1 MKPYDVNDLPCCYF
15 HLDEPLKLQ
24 SGEILDDVTI
34 AWSEVGKLNEDK
46 SNVILICHALTGD
59 QFVAQQ
65 NPLTGKPGWWSN
77 LIGKGKVIDT
87 DEYYV
92 ICSNVL
98 GGCMGTTGP
107 ASLNVKTG
115 KAWGLDFPVVTISDM
130 VQAQLKLIEHLGIKT
145 LFSVIGGS
153 MGGMQA
159 LEWGRRYGDRVKSVA
174 AIATTA
180 QHSAQNIAF
189 NEVGRQAVMADP
201 DWCGGDYIHQNKRPK
216 RGLAVA
222 RMTAHVTY
230 LSEPA
235 LQRKFGRRLQD
246 REELTFGFDA
256 DFQVESYLRYQ
267 GSSFVDRFDANAY
280 LYITRAVDY
289 FDLATNHD
297 FKSLSAV
304 FKGTQVKWCVI
315 SFSSDWLYPTSES
328 RHIVKA
334 LMANAADVSFVEIQS
349 DAGHDAFLLEE
360 IAFFETIKGF
370 LEGNKDE

>member
-1 MKPYDVNDLPCCYF
+1 MTNPRHNLPCHYF
-15 HLDEPLKLQ
+15 HLTEALKLQ
-24 SGEILDDVTI
+24 SGEVIEQATI
-34 AWSEVGKLNEDK
+34 AWCSAGKLNKEK
-46 SNVILICHALTGD
+46 SNAILICHALTGD
-59 QFVAQQ
+59 QFAFSE
-65 NPLTGKPGWWSN
+65 NPVTQKPGWWDN

-92 ICSNVL
+92 ICSNIL

-107 ASLNVKTG
+107 DDVNPKTG
-115 KAWGLDFPVVTISDM
+115 EIWGLDFPVVTISDM
-130 VQAQLKLIEHLGIKT
+130 VAAQFKLIEHLGIKK

-159 LEWGRRYGDRVKSVA
+159 LEWGRRYGDYVKSVI

-201 DWCGGDYIHQNKRPK
+201 DWCKGNYRAQNKIPK

-230 LSEPA
+230 LSEAA

-246 REELTFGFDA
+246 RDKLTFGFEA
-256 DFQVESYLRYQ
+256 DFQVESYLRHQ
-267 GSSFVDRFDANAY
+267 GSRFVDRFDANAY

-289 FDLATNHD
+289 FDLAGNNG
-297 FKSLSAV
+297 FKNLAAA
-304 FKGTQVKWCVI
+304 FKNTDVKWCII

-328 RHIVKA
+328 RNIVKA

-349 DAGHDAFLLEE
+349 DGGHDAFLLDEP
-360 IAFFETIKGF
+360 AFFETIGGF
-370 LEGNKDE
+370 LQGNRSQ

>member
-1 MKPYDVNDLPCCYF
+1 MKAYDVDDLPCRYF
-15 HLDEPLKLQ
+15 HLDEALTLQ
-24 SGEILDDVTI
+24 SGEVIDNVTI
-34 AWSEVGKLNEDK
+34 AWSEAGTLNKDK
-46 SNVILICHALTGD
+46 SNAILICHALTGD
-59 QFVAQQ
+59 QFVTQQ
-65 NPLTGKPGWWSN
+65 NPVTGKPGWWSN
-77 LIGKGKVIDT
+77 LIGKGKIIDT
-87 DEYYV
+87 NKYYV

-107 ASLNVKTG
+107 DNINPETN
-115 KAWGLDFPVVTISDM
+115 KAWGLDFPVVTIADM
-130 VQAQLKLIEHLGIKT
+130 VQAQYKLIEHLDIDQ

-159 LEWGRRYGDRVKSVA
+159 LEWGRKYGHKVKSVA
-174 AIATTA
+174 AIATTT

-201 DWCGGDYIHQNKRPK
+201 DWCAGDYIGQNKRPK

-230 LSEPA
+230 LSEAA
-235 LQRKFGRRLQD
+235 LQRKFGRRLQN
-246 REELTFGFDA
+246 RENLTFGFDA

-289 FDLATNHD
+289 FDLAANNG
-297 FKSLSAV
+297 FKSLSEA
-304 FKGTQVKWCVI
+304 FKDTSVKWCVI

-360 IAFFETIKGF
+360 PAFFETIKGF
-370 LEGNKDE
+370 LEGI